1 MFSYFKILTYIYI
14 FLFFNSIFLF
24 ISLLIAMYRNKKK
37 KFKKKII
44 KIIKKLNIMFLIL
57 IFFLYFFSNCRDYIF
72 NIIFSQKLYKYL
84 DIIFNFRTEIS
95 NNKNIIIP
103 INIKSI
109 KKTVKLFKDIISF

>member
-1 MFSYFKILTYIYI
+1 ME
-14 FLFFNSIFLF
+14 
-24 ISLLIAMYRNKKK
+24 
-37 KFKKKII
+37 KII

-57 IFFLYFFSNCRDYIF
+57 IFFYIFSVIVEIILHF

-84 DIIFNFRTEIS
+84 DIIFNFTTEIS

-109 KKTVKLFKDIISF
+109 KKTVKLCKDIISF